1 MRRQM
6 FLYKLGM
13 ISWGGL
19 VGWSSMVGWGRF
31 VCFIAWSAF
40 VGNFHN
46 VARISISG
54 VVFYDLGTAIGEEDT
69 VFSTCGVSISTF
81 VLSIVKLCIVINDFP
96 FKVIFGWFVIRW
108 CLVRRLMIGRSWLVD
123 WSWDIGWSRFV
134 SGDWSV
140 SISSSC
146 MVCLVRIM
154 LNSVAVP
161 IMSMSV
167 FHSCM
172 AFNVGHG
179 NGDESEKSDEGL
191 HDVDCFRSGC
201 CLNPH

>member
-69 VFSTCGVSISTF
+69 VFSTCGVSITTF
-81 VLSIVKLCIVINDFP
+81 VLSVVKLCIVINDFP
-96 FKVIFGWFVIRW
+96 FKVVFGRFVISW
-108 CLVRRLMIGRSWLVD
+108 SWLV
-123 WSWDIGWSRFV
+123 GW
-134 SGDWSV
+134 GWL
-140 SISSSC
+140 ISSCWLSSYGWFSSSGS
-146 MVCLVRIM
+146 RI
-154 LNSVAVP
+154 SW
-161 IMSMSV
+161 
-167 FHSCM
+167 
-172 AFNVGHG
+172 
-179 NGDESEKSDEGL
+179 
-191 HDVDCFRSGC
+191 
-201 CLNPH
+201 